1 MIDLETEH
9 ALIEKMALENGFK
22 LKQQPNG
29 KMALNP
35 YVFDFAEKLL
45 AKKQAQ
51 IDELKQFKS
60 MNHHLAEINSDLDR
74 SVSIMK
80 DEIIELK
87 QKLARYEN
95 PDYVLVPKNSKTVVA
110 IENMVY
116 QQVEASGIDEPI
128 HRLDGWRI
136 LDAIEESLEKDHAQ
150 QDS

>member
-1 MIDLETEH
+1 MKNLEKRIEIAKDFYVSGNGKKYVVDIDATL
-9 ALIEKMALENGFK
+9 NDC
-22 LKQQPNG
+22 LKQ
-29 KMALNP
+29 
-35 YVFDFAEKLL
+35 
-45 AKKQAQ
+45 
-51 IDELKQFKS
+51 ITELKQ
-60 MNHHLAEINSDLDR
+60 R
-74 SVSIMK
+74 
-80 DEIIELK
+80 
-87 QKLARYEN
+87 LARYEN